1 MTTEILE
8 EQEKW
13 KIWPP
18 YEIFY
23 IESLLTKTKTAIAN
37 YEFLNKVITTPKL
50 FEENSNILIDL
61 AENIINQGAGIS
73 RYLFPARYK
82 GTRNK
87 IHKLRGEKLRDFLQ
101 IDQGSPLEHRFV
113 RDYAE
118 HFDEKLD
125 VFLSKPIAGNFIP
138 SAIVN
143 DSNELDNVTFVFRAY
158 VVNDFKFIC
167 LEKEICI
174 LPIIKEIYRIHNLLF
189 DFRKNGGRLR

>member
-1 MTTEILE
+1 MTTDILE
-8 EQEKW
+8 EQEIW
-13 KIWPP
+13 KIWPS

-23 IESLLTKTKTAIAN
+23 IESLLTKTKTAIAD
-37 YEFLNKVITTPKL
+37 YELLDKVITTPKL
-50 FEENSNILIDL
+50 FEENPNILIDL

-87 IHKLRGEKLRDFLQ
+87 IHKLRGEKLRGFLQ
-101 IDQGSPLEHRFV
+101 IGQDCPLEHRFV

-125 VFLSKPIAGNFIP
+125 IFLSKPIAGNFIP
-138 SAIVN
+138 SAIVL
-143 DSNELDNVTFVFRAY
+143 DSTELDNVTFVFRAY
-158 VVNDFKFIC
+158 IVNEFKFIC

-174 LPIIKEIYRIHNLLF
+174 IPIIKEIYRIHNLLL
-189 DFRKNGGRLR
+189 DFKNNGGRLK